1 MSESVSDE
9 SIRGNIFRNQG
20 TPYRFIF
27 YDGLHF
33 AAVCR
38 HIVQEEL
45 HFSIHI
51 GYTKV
56 AICSV
61 GIKNI
66 VHNFVLCS
74 KNIMFTLH
82 NKLGI

>member
-1 MSESVSDE
+1 MVSRPKWQCH
-9 SIRGNIFRNQG
+9 SSLG

-27 YDGLHF
+27 YDDLHF

-38 HIVQEEL
+38 HIVQDEL
-45 HFSIHI
+45 YLSIHI

-61 GIKNI
+61 GIKTLFKI
-66 VHNFVLCS
+66 LYYAAKTLC
-74 KNIMFTLH
+74 LH
-82 NKLGI
+82 YIINRIYEIR

>member
-1 MSESVSDE
+1 MFLIINDGCRWLSAPCSS
-9 SIRGNIFRNQG
+9 
-20 TPYRFIF
+20 RFIF

-33 AAVCR
+33 AAVFR

-45 HFSIHI
+45 YFSIHI
-51 GYTKV
+51 GNTKV

-66 VHNFVLCS
+66 VQNFVLCS
-74 KNIMFTLH
+74 KNIMFALH
-82 NKLGI
+82 NEQGV

>member
-1 MSESVSDE
+1 M
-9 SIRGNIFRNQG
+9 
-20 TPYRFIF
+20 F

-45 HFSIHI
+45 YFSIHI

-56 AICSV
+56 AICPV

-66 VHNFVLCS
+66 VQNFVLCS
-74 KNIMFTLH
+74 KNIMFALH
-82 NKLGI
+82 NK

>member
-1 MSESVSDE
+1 MCQTS
-9 SIRGNIFRNQG
+9 GP
-20 TPYRFIF
+20 PYRFIF

-33 AAVCR
+33 AAVFR

-45 HFSIHI
+45 YFSIHI

-66 VHNFVLCS
+66 VQNFVLCS
-74 KNIMFTLH
+74 KNIMFALH
-82 NKLGI
+82 NKQGI

>member
-1 MSESVSDE
+1 MFLIINGGCRWLSAPCSS
-9 SIRGNIFRNQG
+9 
-20 TPYRFIF
+20 RFIF
-27 YDGLHF
+27 YDDLRF

-45 HFSIHI
+45 NLSIHI

-66 VHNFVLCS
+66 VQNFVLCS
-74 KNIMFTLH
+74 KNIMFALH
-82 NKLGI
+82 NK